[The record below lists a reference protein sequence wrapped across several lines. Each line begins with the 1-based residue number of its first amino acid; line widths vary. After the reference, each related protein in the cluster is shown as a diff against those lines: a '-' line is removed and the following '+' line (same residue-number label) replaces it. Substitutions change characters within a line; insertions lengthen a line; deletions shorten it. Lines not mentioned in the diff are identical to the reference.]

1 MNISVFGVGY
11 VGLTAGVCFSEMGNN
26 VLCMDI
32 DDKKIETLK
41 KNKVPIYEPGLEE
54 LLEKNAREGRLSF
67 TSSFSDALNFADV
80 LLIALG
86 TPASPDG
93 NLDLSYIFKLV
104 KDISESAQSS
114 KTIVVK
120 STVPPGTCIK
130 IKEFMENSE
139 NLNEFHI
146 VSNPEFMKEGD
157 AINDFLKPDRIII
170 GTDDTNSFE
179 KICDLYKPFN
189 RNTPRVIRMDQ
200 TSSEL
205 TKYASNAMLATR
217 ISFMNELSSLCEE
230 IDADIE
236 LVREGMATDP
246 RIGSKFLYPG
256 CGYGGSCFPKDVN
269 GLISLYEEYGLTS
282 KIPSAV
288 DQVNEDQKKK
298 LVQKFKKYF
307 SKEDLSSLTVGI
319 LGLSFKP
326 DTDDL
331 REAPSITII
340 EGLVNEVKDIK
351 VYDPLSS
358 KNEEYLKN
366 FNIEICTDLYSCCE
380 NVDAIL
386 LCTEWKE
393 FRAMNLEK
401 LTEIVNRKVFIDG
414 RNILDKRKMNSLNWD
429 YLNIGTKF

>member
-1 MNISVFGVGY
+1 
-11 VGLTAGVCFSEMGNN
+11 
-26 VLCMDI
+26 
-32 DDKKIETLK
+32 
-41 KNKVPIYEPGLEE
+41 
-54 LLEKNAREGRLSF
+54 
-67 TSSFSDALNFADV
+67 
-80 LLIALG
+80 
-86 TPASPDG
+86 
-93 NLDLSYIFKLV
+93 
-104 KDISESAQSS
+104 
-114 KTIVVK
+114 
-120 STVPPGTCIK
+120 
-130 IKEFMENSE
+130 MENSE
-139 NLNEFHI
+139 NLNEFHV

-298 LVQKFKKYF
+298 LVQKFKNIFPGKI
-307 SKEDLSSLTVGI
+307 SL
-319 LGLSFKP
+319 L
-326 DTDDL
+326 
-331 REAPSITII
+331 
-340 EGLVNEVKDIK
+340 
-351 VYDPLSS
+351 
-358 KNEEYLKN
+358 
-366 FNIEICTDLYSCCE
+366 
-380 NVDAIL
+380 
-386 LCTEWKE
+386 
-393 FRAMNLEK
+393 
-401 LTEIVNRKVFIDG
+401 
-414 RNILDKRKMNSLNWD
+414 
-429 YLNIGTKF
+429 